1 MMGLAPRTPAM
12 NCARCNTP
20 LLPGK
25 SFCHECG
32 ARAQSSCPRCGA
44 PVDAGY
50 RFCPDCGAALSD
62 PATAP
67 PQPRESQ
74 PDAPRDERRGGEARP
89 AGDAFERLRG
99 AMPSTLAEKVLA
111 SRGGIEGERKTV
123 TVLFC
128 DVVGSATIAEG
139 MDPEDYRELLD
150 RYLAVVF
157 DRVYRFEG
165 VVNQIAGDGVMALFC
180 APVAHEDAPE
190 RACQS
195 ALAIRDGVAE
205 LATALAAEGR
215 PPLRVRIGINTGP
228 VIVGTVGN
236 DLKMDYTAI
245 GDTTN
250 LAARLQSLAR
260 PEAILISE
268 TTHRLVRRRFAFRPV
283 GELAIRGKSAP
294 VSAYEVL
301 GELAAGSLS
310 PRREAVLSA
319 FVGRRE
325 ELRRLED
332 ALAEATAGQGHVV
345 DIVGEAGVGKSR
357 LLYEFRI
364 RAARDR
370 ARVLEGECF
379 SYARGVPY
387 DAFARLL
394 RRHLGI
400 GADDSRSVATERLA
414 AAVRDWDPELT
425 GAFPVLARMLGL
437 GEATA
442 GEPSGAELKWAA
454 FDAVAR
460 LILAQTE
467 ALPVVLALE
476 DLQWIDDASAELLAS
491 LVSRLHSAPV
501 LILCTYRPGYH
512 APWSHRPN
520 VSQMTL
526 GPLAADESAAI
537 IAAMVGGTPPREL
550 IDAVIRKAEG
560 NPLFTEEMTR
570 ELLDEGI
577 VLHSD
582 HGPVLT
588 RPPDELDIPMTIQEI
603 VAARLDRLPPGAK
616 RVVQV
621 AAVIG
626 RQFRTELVADL
637 LREDGIAVD
646 GELSILEESGII
658 QPADPLSRDEYLFH
672 HALTQDVA
680 YQGLLLRQR
689 RQLHD
694 AVGLALERRHADAP
708 AADERSAVLAY
719 HFAQAGNRA
728 KGVEYLIEAAHHALA
743 APSYSSAAEL
753 YQQAWDLARAEAAA
767 TGGPTPRQTL
777 AAGIGVL
784 MSLAIFGEGR
794 HTGVESLTSDVNRLL
809 EQVGASED
817 RVAVSNYVGL
827 LEIMGA
833 AERFESGLAHLE
845 RALRLAEA
853 EGLALWCWRVR
864 RSLALAYGFDG
875 RFDEAAAITE
885 QVLAEIT
892 AAGAERAGPDVLL
905 GARMLRDVVT
915 IYHDDLDAGL
925 VEAERTFALA
935 AEHDNRTI
943 RVISAG
949 LIGMG
954 HLLRGEFAEARAW
967 ALRGLE
973 LAESIASRASIPNL
987 VSVLVLSDHAEG
999 VPIERARL
1007 DQVETELG
1015 AVAGVQQ
1022 ALRFVVYAFLAAG
1035 DIERAERVAQ
1045 TVRRRSGGKFRQ
1057 AYSAKALGDVAAA
1070 RGPDAWQRATY
1081 FYEEAV
1087 RVARTIGARSV
1098 LATTLLANARLLGRQ
1113 GNAAAALAAL
1123 DEAAPHF
1130 QALAMRWHIAQG
1142 EGLRE
1147 RLAAGGGVSHPS

>member
-1 MMGLAPRTPAM
+1 MT
-12 NCARCNTP
+12 CTHCNTQ

-32 ARAQSSCPRCGA
+32 ARAQASCPQCGA
-44 PVDAGY
+44 PVDPGY
-50 RFCPDCGAALSD
+50 RFCPDCGAALAD
-62 PATAP
+62 PAASPSRPTDNPPDATTA
-67 PQPRESQ
+67 QPRG
-74 PDAPRDERRGGEARP
+74 A
-89 AGDAFERLRG
+89 DAFERLRG
-99 AMPSTLAEKVLA
+99 AMPSTLAEKVRA
-111 SRGGIEGERKTV
+111 SRGGIEGERKAV

-128 DVVGSATIAEG
+128 DVVGSSTIAER
-139 MDPEDYRELLD
+139 MDPEDYRDLLD

-165 VVNQIAGDGVMALFC
+165 VVNQIAGDGVMALFG

-205 LATALAAEGR
+205 LGAALAAEGR
-215 PPLRVRIGINTGP
+215 GPLRIRIGINTGP

-260 PEAILISE
+260 PDAILISE
-268 TTHRLVRRRFAFRPV
+268 ATYRVVRRRFSFRPI
-283 GELAIRGKSAP
+283 GELAIRGKAAP
-294 VSAYEVL
+294 VAAYEVL
-301 GELAAGSLS
+301 GEVSGEALS
-310 PRREAVLSA
+310 PRREAALSA
-319 FVGRRE
+319 FVGRQA
-325 ELRRLED
+325 ELQRLERGLD
-332 ALAEATAGQGHVV
+332 EAAAGQGQVV
-345 DIVGEAGVGKSR
+345 GIVGEAGVGKSR
-357 LLYEFRI
+357 LLYEFKLRV
-364 RAARDR
+364 ARDR

-400 GADDSRSVATERLA
+400 GADNARAAATDRLA
-414 AAVRDWDPELT
+414 AAVRAWDPDLT

-437 GEATA
+437 GEATTA
-442 GEPSGAELKWAA
+442 EPSGADLKWAA

-467 ALPVVLALE
+467 ARPVILALE

-491 LVSRLHSAPV
+491 LVSRLHRARV
-501 LILCTYRPGYH
+501 LILCTYRPGYR

-526 GPLAADESAAI
+526 GPLAPDESAAI
-537 IAAMVGGTPPREL
+537 ITAMLGGEPPRAL

-577 VLHSD
+577 VLQSER
-582 HGPVLT
+582 GPVLT
-588 RPPDELDIPMTIQEI
+588 RPPDELDVPMTIQEI
-603 VAARLDRLPPGAK
+603 VAARLDRLPAAAK

-626 RQFRTELVADL
+626 RQFRTELLADL
-637 LREDGIAVD
+637 LRDDGIAVD
-646 GELSILEESGII
+646 AELSVLEESGVI
-658 QPADPLSRDEYLFH
+658 QPADPLARDEYLFH

-694 AVGLALERRHADAP
+694 AVGLALERSHGDAP
-708 AADERSAVLAY
+708 VAGKHSAVLAY

-728 KGVEYLIEAAHHALA
+728 KGVEYLLAAAGHALA
-743 APSYSSAAEL
+743 APSYSSAADL
-753 YQQAWDLARAEAAA
+753 FQQAWELGRAEPAADASLAR
-767 TGGPTPRQTL
+767 PTL
-777 AAGIGVL
+777 AAGLGVL

-794 HTGVESLTSDVNRLL
+794 QGGVDALIAEVSQLL
-809 EQVGASED
+809 ERVGTNED
-817 RVAVSNYVGL
+817 RIAMESYVGL

-845 RALRLAEA
+845 RSLRLAE
-853 EGLALWCWRVR
+853 EGKLPLWTWRVR
-864 RSLALAYGFDG
+864 RSLAVAYGFDG
-875 RFDEAAAITE
+875 RLDEAAALTE
-885 QVLAEIT
+885 QVVAEVT
-892 AAGAERAGPDVLL
+892 TLGTERAGMDVLL
-905 GARMLRDVVT
+905 SARMLRDLVT
-915 IYHDDLDAGL
+915 IYRDDLDGGL
-925 VEAERTFALA
+925 AEAERTFADA
-935 AEHDNRTI
+935 AEHNNRTV

-949 LIGMG
+949 LIAMARM
-954 HLLRGEFAEARAW
+954 LRGEFTEARAW
-967 ALRGLE
+967 AVRGLE
-973 LAESIASRASIPNL
+973 LAESIASRASVPNL
-987 VSVLVLSDHAEG
+987 ASIVVLSDHAVG
-999 VPIERARL
+999 APVERALL
-1007 DQVETELG
+1007 DQVEAELG

-1022 ALRFVVYAFLAAG
+1022 ALRFVVDAFLAAG
-1035 DIERAERVAQ
+1035 DVERAERVAQ
-1045 TVRRRSGGKFRQ
+1045 TVRRRSGGRFRQ

-1070 RGPDAWQRATY
+1070 RGAETWQRATY
-1081 FYEEAV
+1081 FYEEAA
-1087 RVARTIGARSV
+1087 RVSRAIDARSV
-1098 LATTLLANARLLGRQ
+1098 LATTLLAHARLLGRQ
-1113 GNAAAALAAL
+1113 GDAAGALTAL
-1123 DEAAPHF
+1123 DEAMPHF
-1130 QALAMRWHIAQG
+1130 HALAMRWHIAQG
-1142 EGLRE
+1142 ERLRE
-1147 RLAAGGGVSHPS
+1147 RLAAGEGASHPS